1 MAAASTLK
9 WGIGILALAMAGTS
23 WADISQDE
31 VRIGYLADLSGP
43 YSDNTGI
50 GGKTAIQLAIE
61 DFNGT
66 VAGKPIQ
73 LYVADH
79 QAKADIGAS
88 IARQWLDEEKLDM
101 IVGGDN
107 SAVLLAVNGLLNDKK
122 FVFMNV
128 GGGSTA
134 FTNDKCTPYTVQY
147 HYNTRSVARTIV
159 SAILKEGGKDWYFL
173 TADYTFGH
181 DLEKEAVD
189 VLEKNGGHVTGRVRA
204 PLGTSDFSS
213 FVLQAQAA
221 NPQVLALA
229 NAGDDTI
236 NAINTSQEFG
246 LTDQMKV
253 AALLMY
259 VTNVHAM
266 GLANAQGL
274 LLAEPWYW
282 DTNDQTRAFAQ
293 RYYDVVG
300 KMPNG
305 NHAAD
310 YSATLTY
317 LKAVE
322 AAGSDDPDKVMAQLR
337 TMQIDDMYSKGHIR
351 EDGTMVHDFYLFR
364 VKTPEESKKP
374 WDYMERLATVDGEV
388 AFGGLDE
395 STCSLVSH

>member
-1 MAAASTLK
+1 MASTKLTLTV
-9 WGIGILALAMAGTS
+9 GALALAMAGPS
-23 WADISQDE
+23 AAEFSQDE
-31 VRIGYLADLSGP
+31 IRIGYLADLSGP

-50 GGKTAIQLAIE
+50 GGKTAIQLAID
-61 DFNGT
+61 DFGGEVN
-66 VAGKPIQ
+66 GKPVK

-79 QAKADIGAS
+79 QSKADVGAS
-88 IARQWLDEEKLDM
+88 VARRWLDEENLDM

-107 SAVLLAVNGLLNDKK
+107 SAVLLAVNSLLSSKK
-122 FVFMNV
+122 FVYMNI

-147 HYNTRSVARTIV
+147 HYNTRSVARTIA
-159 SAILKEGGKDWYFL
+159 SAILEEGGEDWFFL

-181 DLEKEAVD
+181 DLEKETVN
-189 VLEKNGGHVTGRVRA
+189 VLENNGGNVLGRVRA

-213 FVLQAQAA
+213 FILQAQAA

-236 NAINTSQEFG
+236 NAIKTSREFG
-246 LTDQMKV
+246 LGDQMSV

-259 VTNVHAM
+259 VTNIHAM
-266 GLANAQGL
+266 GLESSQGL

-282 DTNDQTRAFAQ
+282 DFDDDTRDFAE
-293 RYYDVVG
+293 RYYEDMD

-310 YSATLTY
+310 YSAALTY

-322 AAGSDDPDKVMAQLR
+322 AAGSDDPDKVMEQLR
-337 TMQIDDMYSKGHIR
+337 SMEINDMYTKDGYIR
-351 EDGTMVHDFYLFR
+351 EDGTMIHDTYLFR
-364 VKTPEESKKP
+364 VKSPDESEKP
-374 WDYMERLATVDGEV
+374 WDYMKRIATVDGET
-388 AFGGLDE
+388 AFGSLDE
-395 STCSLVSH
+395 STCSLVEK